1 MDALVF
7 SGGIGQNSASTRGLM
22 CRGLERLG
30 LSLDQRKN
38 NLNGGRVA
46 ATASIG
52 SEGSS
57 IEVVVVPADEELCIA
72 RQVETLLSPA
82 AD

>member
-1 MDALVF
+1 MNRV
-7 SGGIGQNSASTRGLM
+7 TRPSHWG
-22 CRGLERLG
+22 LG

-46 ATASIG
+46 QTASIG
-52 SEGSS
+52 AEGTST
-57 IEVVVVPADEELCIA
+57 EGVVVPAAEELCIA